1 VGVDNMDANTVSI
14 ILGALL
20 AISEAL
26 SMIPSVKA
34 NGIFQAIYNILRGI
48 KVEDK

>member
-1 VGVDNMDANTVSI
+1 MVIALGIVS
-14 ILGALL
+14 ALL

-34 NGIFQAIYNILRGI
+34 NGIFQAIFNTLKSI
-48 KVEDK
+48 KDFLTKKE